1 MQVNWNAC
9 SRISKSARVI
19 VQSAAALAFA
29 VALLPTASR
38 DAVAQVN
45 CAAINVPITIPGA
58 AAFNVWGPSA
68 ICAAAGSTVALGAAF
83 NTANTAFLTHTGPF
97 VGSPPGPPNSGA
109 GGVWIRGIGGT
120 VDTSATGTFSAPA
133 LGVPASSVSGAVRSD
148 YGGVQGG
155 VDIARL
161 NMGASGWNG
170 HVGLTGGFMSSSSS
184 SKVGIGSLDTDV
196 PFAGIYGVLTHSSG
210 FFSDL
215 LVRWDWYSNDISNA
229 SVGLAGAKFDAS
241 GVSITA
247 NAGYR
252 FSLPSNWFVE
262 PSGGLIWS
270 RVSID
275 TLTVPGGGPFG
286 VPPGFITFNDVDSVM
301 GRVGLRVGTTFATP
315 TVALQPFIAANL
327 WHEFEDSANA
337 TFSCPTVCP
346 FSLNIATSRVGT
358 YGQYGAGLVG
368 QVLNTGWLGYLR
380 VDYRKGD
387 NIDGWGVNGGLR
399 YQWQDAAAAPS
410 PALIR
415 K

>member
-1 MQVNWNAC
+1 MQGELKAC
-9 SRISKSARVI
+9 SLVSKSARVI
-19 VQSAAALAFA
+19 VQSAAALAVA
-29 VALLPTASR
+29 VVILPTAPR
-38 DAVAQVN
+38 DALAQIN
-45 CAAINVPITIPGA
+45 CSNPVGIPSLPGA
-58 AAFNVWGPSA
+58 FNAWGPA
-68 ICAAAGSTVALGAAF
+68 AVCATAGSLVGLGASF
-83 NTANTAFLTHTGPF
+83 NAANTMFLTHTGPF

-109 GGVWIRGIGGT
+109 GGVWVRGIGGNVENT
-120 VDTSATGTFSAPA
+120 ATGTFTAPGFG
-133 LGVPASSVSGAVRSD
+133 LPAVSVNGETSTD
-148 YGGVQGG
+148 YAGFQGG

-170 HVGLTGGFMSSSSS
+170 HIGLTGGFMSSQASA
-184 SKVGIGSLDTDV
+184 KIGTGSLDGEV
-196 PFAGIYGVLTHSSG
+196 PFFGVYGVLTHSSG

-215 LVRWDWYSNDISNA
+215 LVRWDWYSNDITNA
-229 SVGLAGAKFDAS
+229 NVGLNNTSFNADGFS
-241 GVSITA
+241 VTG

-252 FSLPSNWFVE
+252 FSLPANWFVE
-262 PSGGLIWS
+262 PSGGLVWS

-275 TLTVPGGGPFG
+275 PLAVPGGGPFG
-286 VPPGFITFNDVDSVM
+286 VPAGTITFSDVDSLL
-301 GRVGLRVGTTFATP
+301 GRVGVRVGTTFATP

-327 WHEFEDSANA
+327 WHEFEDDSLAS
-337 TFSCPTVCP
+337 FVCTVCGG
-346 FSLNIATSRVGT
+346 FALNVATSRVGT

-387 NIDGWGVNGGLR
+387 NIDGWGLNGGLR